1 LFADTTACQ
10 LVNPPFA
17 YPLRIAY
24 SKAYPEIR
32 GLCFPDTGRTT
43 FKVSFMVSRLLIDK
57 WTDRFVSN
65 RVEIQTRF
73 QLFIIYR
80 NLIRILR
87 AAISRGPSM
96 FG

>member
-43 FKVSFMVSRLLIDK
+43 FKVSFMGEPTV
-57 WTDRFVSN
+57 N
-65 RVEIQTRF
+65 
-73 QLFIIYR
+73 
-80 NLIRILR
+80 
-87 AAISRGPSM
+87 
-96 FG
+96 